1 MILYFSKFI
10 HNHPSLHYTVYKKS
24 LKVWQL
30 LIGGVNDALN
40 TELHSEDQGAS
51 SNTDNE
57 TQTQSTSG
65 HGKDTISM
73 SYIAVF
79 TLL

>member
-1 MILYFSKFI
+1 M
-10 HNHPSLHYTVYKKS
+10 
-24 LKVWQL
+24 
-30 LIGGVNDALN
+30 NDALN

-73 SYIAVF
+73 SYIVVF